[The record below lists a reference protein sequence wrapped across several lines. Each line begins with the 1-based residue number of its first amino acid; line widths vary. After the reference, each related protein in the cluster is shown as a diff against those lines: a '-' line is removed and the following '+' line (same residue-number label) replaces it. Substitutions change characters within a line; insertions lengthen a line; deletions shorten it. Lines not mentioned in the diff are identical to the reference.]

1 MCGKGAG
8 GRDLGE
14 KYDALP
20 YNPAKAARVGLT
32 PWSRQGE
39 SFSVLPSVL
48 GQMCY
53 CPFWLLVCVC
63 ERERE
68 RERWGWRSLNSTAV
82 TFTSFRP

>member
-1 MCGKGAG
+1 MGSIQTLRGRADCPSVGGGGGGGWGRGKGAG

-39 SFSVLPSVL
+39 RFSQFS
-48 GQMCY
+48 
-53 CPFWLLVCVC
+53 
-63 ERERE
+63 
-68 RERWGWRSLNSTAV
+68 
-82 TFTSFRP
+82 